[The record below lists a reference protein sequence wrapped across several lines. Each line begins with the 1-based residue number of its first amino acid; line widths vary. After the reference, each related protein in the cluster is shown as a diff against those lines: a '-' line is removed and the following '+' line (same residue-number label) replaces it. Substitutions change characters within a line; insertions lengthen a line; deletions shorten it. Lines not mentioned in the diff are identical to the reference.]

1 MLHMGIVSHACS
13 LYDIPVGHTP
23 NALGFVDGA
32 HLGTAPGL
40 GLRVTNKLQNRFTGP
55 FRDKFERFARSNID
69 SHSPSSLIAASLLHA
84 FLLVVFFLSFSPA
97 HMTKTCRSEERA
109 LYSARL
115 FFHPKMD
122 DHPQTSS

>member
-1 MLHMGIVSHACS
+1 MGIVSHACS
-13 LYDIPVGHTP
+13 LYDIPVCHTP

-84 FLLVVFFLSFSPA
+84 FLLVVFFFFFFTCAHDQDMSIRGKDAILGPIVFS
-97 HMTKTCRSEERA
+97 S
-109 LYSARL
+109 
-115 FFHPKMD
+115 
-122 DHPQTSS
+122 